1 MKKGK
6 LYLLVTLALTLI
18 ISVVCASVSAF
29 AAESSVN
36 NGWGTA
42 PEGKNIEAINDLKE
56 VEGYGEGYTS
66 ISGLHANSAANATPL
81 DLTKPKTVR
90 KITGLFS
97 ASRLRWKKRK
107 RWTTKFIRLPWRIIP
122 SCTCSTRPP
131 GSEFGIRRRVR

>member
-1 MKKGK
+1 MKKRQ

-56 VEGYGEGYTS
+56 VEGYGQGYTS

-81 DLTKPKTVR
+81 DLTKP
-90 KITGLFS
+90 ISLNFS
-97 ASRLRWKKRK
+97 VKNRSENN
-107 RWTTKFIRLPWRIIP
+107 WTFFGVAPR
-122 SCTCSTRPP
+122 SSMPP
-131 GSEFGIRRRVR
+131 